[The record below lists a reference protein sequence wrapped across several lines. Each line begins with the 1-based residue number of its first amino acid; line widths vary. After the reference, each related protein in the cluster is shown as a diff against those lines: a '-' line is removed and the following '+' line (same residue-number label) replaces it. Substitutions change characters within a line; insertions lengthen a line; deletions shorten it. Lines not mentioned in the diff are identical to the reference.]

1 MCICR
6 NILLVHVI
14 CVAVVMAVVYKGI
27 FLLIFVVGFKIEGLF
42 FNFSFYCNTD
52 LLSGYIK
59 AVESFSISDSSFFFF
74 FGLMIFDKMSSRTHH
89 DYS

>member
-14 CVAVVMAVVYKGI
+14 CVAVVMAVVDQGI
-27 FLLIFVVGFKIEGLF
+27 LNFLLIFVVGFKIEGLF

-59 AVESFSISDSSFFFF
+59 AVELFSISDSSFFYY
-74 FGLMIFDKMSSRTHH
+74 DWDS
-89 DYS
+89 

>member
-14 CVAVVMAVVYKGI
+14 CVAVVMAVVDQGI

-74 FGLMIFDKMSSRTHH
+74 WTGTH
-89 DYS
+89 DFLQDEFQDSP